1 MEAKFVKISTT
12 PRKQPG
18 TASKNVSNLYKFARD
33 LLLSKKSRPHLDVE
47 RGWSGANEHFPQQ
60 NSNILKGDTVASILD
75 VCTLFSGT
83 LYESDRT
90 RGTIRKI

>member
-33 LLLSKKSRPHLDVE
+33 LLLKMPENSQIRFLFIHKETRLVTLSCAMTFHHSAARRPAV
-47 RGWSGANEHFPQQ
+47 G
-60 NSNILKGDTVASILD
+60 
-75 VCTLFSGT
+75 
-83 LYESDRT
+83 Y
-90 RGTIRKI
+90 